1 LTSGRVEML
10 VQSLLATK
18 GVVTV
23 IAFVYGLMDGRVEM
37 LVQSLPTI
45 KGPIATVT
53 FEDESRR
60 VQMLVKSLLAAK

>member
-1 LTSGRVEML
+1 ML

-23 IAFVYGLMDGRVEM
+23 IAFLYGLMDGRVEM

-53 FEDESRR
+53 FEDVSRR